1 MIMATPSRVAGFGG
15 FSPAATEFFEDLED
29 QNTREFW
36 QAHKDVFE
44 REVRE
49 PMAALLDSLP
59 EQYQPFKVF
68 RMNRDVRFSADKSPY
83 KTAHGAAHGMPG
95 AVHYLHLDASGLMV
109 ACGSYLMQPDE
120 LERYR
125 EAVAADSSGEELS
138 EILAQLRRR
147 RSLKLSPGGAEP
159 LKTAPR
165 GFPRDHPRAEL
176 LRQKGLIAM
185 RTRGPSELR
194 NGTLL
199 RSFVVETL
207 EICADLTAW
216 LRQYVGASSP
226 AD

>member
-1 MIMATPSRVAGFGG
+1 MATSTRVSGFR
-15 FSPAATEFFEDLED
+15 PAATHFFEDLED

-36 QAHKDVFE
+36 LANKEVFD

-59 EQYQPFKVF
+59 EEYQPFKVF

-83 KTAHGAAHGMPG
+83 KIMHGAAHDIPG

-109 ACGSYLMQPDE
+109 ASGNYMMQSEE

-125 EAVAADSSGEELS
+125 HAVADDARGEELT
-138 EILAQLRRR
+138 EILAALRRR
-147 RSLKLSPGGAEP
+147 RSLQVGPGGHEP

-185 RTRGPSELR
+185 RTRPASELQ
-194 NGTLL
+194 NGPRL
-199 RSFVVETL
+199 RSFVLETF
-207 EICADLTAW
+207 EMCSDLTDW
-216 LRQYVGASSP
+216 LGRYVGGTSKS
-226 AD
+226 